1 VEASKRFRNQA
12 TGIGHTLEASR
23 ETGAKRSQC
32 VINAWPGPNPSD
44 NVRARDKSYPA
55 PNGGPTD
62 CSTTA
67 HQRATRGKPLVCGG

>member
-1 VEASKRFRNQA
+1 
-12 TGIGHTLEASR
+12 
-23 ETGAKRSQC
+23 